1 MCEYSII
8 IKCETYER
16 FKEILSNMDEI
27 AKKREGVKKND
38 NRTIYMK
45 ELHRRTK
52 EFHEAH
58 SIIPYKECLSIIAE
72 EMKEEKEQQEVIDL
86 VAESVIDLSNG
97 DVPVV

>member
-8 IKCETYER
+8 IKCENYER

-38 NRTIYMK
+38 NRTLYMK

-52 EFHEAH
+52 IFHEANTM
-58 SIIPYKECLSIIAE
+58 IDYKKCLSIIAE
-72 EMKEEKEQQEVIDL
+72 EMKDEKERQELMDM
-86 VAESVIDLSNG
+86 VAESVIDLSNV
-97 DVPVV
+97 DV

>member
-1 MCEYSII
+1 MYSITI
-8 IKCETYER
+8 QCENYER
-16 FKEILSNMDEI
+16 FKEILNNVDEI

-38 NRTIYMK
+38 NRTLYMK

-52 EFHEAH
+52 IYHEENTL
-58 SIIPYKECLSIIAE
+58 IDYKGCLSIIAE

>member
-1 MCEYSII
+1 MCDYSII
-8 IKCETYER
+8 IKCENYER
-16 FKEILSNMDEI
+16 FKEILANMDEI

-58 SIIPYKECLSIIAE
+58 SIIPYKECLSIIAD
-72 EMKEEKEQQEVIDL
+72 EMKDEKEKQEVMNM
-86 VAESVIDLSNG
+86 VAESVIDISNV
-97 DVPVV
+97 DV

>member
-1 MCEYSII
+1 MYSITI
-8 IKCETYER
+8 QCENYER
-16 FKEILSNMDEI
+16 FKEILNNMDEL

-58 SIIPYKECLSIIAE
+58 SIIPYKECLSIIAD
-72 EMKEEKEQQEVIDL
+72 EMKDEKEQQEVMNM
-86 VAESVIDLSNG
+86 VAESVIDISNV
-97 DVPVV
+97 DV

>member
-8 IKCETYER
+8 IKCENYER

-38 NRTIYMK
+38 NRTLYMK

-52 EFHEAH
+52 EFHEGH
-58 SIIPYKECLSIIAE
+58 QIIPYKECLSIIAE
-72 EMKEEKEQQEVIDL
+72 EMKDEKERQELMDM
-86 VAESVIDLSNG
+86 VAESVIDLSNV
-97 DVPVV
+97 DV